1 MANPKT
7 TDRERGMKRIAVIS
21 EDLAEPWDEG
31 IKKFAYSVGRALG
44 KAHHVV
50 LFNVDRSGVAGA
62 AAHRIPSS
70 RTFAHPMLRR
80 ALRALS
86 PDMVLYVPSPSSTL
100 ASFVRAY
107 ALRRHVPRAAHGMVA
122 LIPRSHPALLKP
134 ILHGTAPD
142 VVFVPSYA
150 SLLRLHKL
158 SLRSEIL
165 PAGVDTSVFHAPTRE
180 ERSSLR
186 ANHGF
191 KENAYIYLHV
201 GHLSPKR
208 NLGCLASLRTG
219 PDVEV
224 VIVGSTS
231 TQADLV
237 VQKKLEEAGVR
248 VVRKLVPVEQYY
260 RLADC
265 YVFPVRDHEGCVEIP
280 LSVFEALASG
290 LPVVTTP
297 FGGLRDFLQPG
308 ADVRYCETDEELLA
322 EAATLREG
330 PPPEIRSMEGFAW
343 SRVADRILDALT
355 R

>member
-1 MANPKT
+1 MENRDT

-31 IKKFAYSVGRALG
+31 IKKFAYSVGSALG
-44 KAHHVV
+44 KVHHVV

-70 RTFAHPMLRR
+70 RTFTHPMLRR

-86 PDMVLYVPSPSSTL
+86 PDIVLYIPSPSSTL
-100 ASFVRAY
+100 ASFLRAY
-107 ALRRHVPRAAHGMVA
+107 ALRRHVPGAAHGMVA
-122 LIPRSHPALLKP
+122 LIPRHHRALLRP

-158 SLRSEIL
+158 SLRSEIV
-165 PAGVDTSVFHAPTRE
+165 PAGVDTSVFHAPTSE

-186 ANHGF
+186 ASYGF
-191 KENAYIYLHV
+191 GANTYIYLHV

-208 NLGCLASLRTG
+208 NLGCLASLRAG

-224 VIVGSTS
+224 VVVGSTS
-231 TQADLV
+231 TQADRA
-237 VQKKLEEAGVR
+237 VQRDLEEAGVR
-248 VVRKLVPVEQYY
+248 VVRTHVPVEQYY

-308 ADVRYCETDEELLA
+308 ADVHYCETDEELLA
-322 EAATLREG
+322 KAASLREG
-330 PPPEIRSMEGFAW
+330 PRPEVRPMEAFAW
-343 SRVADRILDALT
+343 SHVADRIMDALT